1 MALPKFKLKD
11 LYNPF
16 GYLRKAATSFV
27 NDITGASAVQANN
40 ANVDKQIAAQKQENQ
55 STREYNLELAKLQN
69 EWNIEQWERENEYNS
84 PKNQMDRLVAAGLNR
99 NLAYQN
105 LNTSSASIAGSL
117 TSGSPAESVD
127 YSAMSRRGHA
137 GTALAQGI
145 LKLAVGAISAGQNI
159 NMKQVDILAKKISNR
174 KAINDADFQEWLL
187 MGNPSA
193 TDSETLKFVN
203 SPAGKKALE
212 ELNGIITN
220 NKLRGLQLSYQEF
233 ENQYKK
239 AITPTAIEKFKND
252 ADITANQKKFSDEE
266 VKYVTAKVLAQLG
279 ILRSEA
285 IIKAKMANKISND
298 FDTLLAEN
306 GFGYLPGAIN
316 MASDVISNF
325 IPVGR
330 AIKGL
335 KGAANKWF
343 GPSASPSLSGS
354 VQSPFASSTI
364 SW

>member
-1 MALPKFKLKD
+1 MKWYDWL
-11 LYNPF
+11 NPVKRISTVLGGVT
-16 GYLRKAATSFV
+16 GY
-27 NDITGASAVQANN
+27 SAIKANN
-40 ANVDKQIAAQKQENQ
+40 ANVDKQIAAQKEENQ
-55 STREYNLELAKLQN
+55 STREYNLELAEKQN
-69 EWNIEQWERENEYNS
+69 QWNIEQWERENEYNL
-84 PKNQMDRLVAAGLNR
+84 PENQMKRLVAAGLNR

-105 LNTSSASIAGSL
+105 LNTSSSSIAGSL
-117 TSGSPAESVD
+117 TSGSPAQPVD
-127 YSAMSRRGHA
+127 YSAIARKGHP

-145 LKLAVGAISAGQNI
+145 LKLAVGAISVGQNI
-159 NMKQVDILAKKISNR
+159 NMKQADILAKKIGNR
-174 KAINDADFQEWLL
+174 KAINEADFNEWLL
-187 MGNPSA
+187 MGNPTA
-193 TDSETLKFVN
+193 TDTETLKFVN

-285 IIKAKMANKISND
+285 IIKAKMALNISNS
-298 FDTLLAEN
+298 FDTTLSEN

-316 MASDVISNF
+316 MASEVISNF

-343 GPSASPSLSGS
+343 GPSASPSLSGT
-354 VQSPFASSTI
+354 VQSPFATPSY